1 MSRIPR
7 WLIVAVIVVVV
18 ALALRA
24 TVLRRDP
31 VKVEVARVERGTVAE
46 TVTNTR
52 AGTVKAR
59 LRARLSPQLGGRV
72 IELPHAKGER
82 IERGALLLRLDDSV
96 QRAQVRLADE
106 DVRVA
111 GARAQEACLAAELAV
126 REYRRGS
133 ALEADGI
140 TSPQL
145 LDTLATDRDRAA
157 AACGAARA
165 ALDQAR
171 ASQGLARAQLALTE
185 VRAPFAGVLAERTT
199 EVGEWITPA
208 PPGIP
213 IPAVL
218 DLLDPSSLY
227 VSAPIDEVDAE
238 RVRAGLPV
246 RLTVD
251 SRPGETFPG
260 TVARV
265 APFVLDLVEQN
276 RTVEVEADFAD
287 PAAAARVLPGTSADV
302 EVILSSREDVLR
314 IPTSAIAEGGKVLV
328 LERGRLAERSVAA
341 GLRNWRFTEVID
353 GLGDGDLVVTAR
365 ESTAVKAGARAV
377 AR

>member
-1 MSRIPR
+1 MRTIPR
-7 WLIVAVIVVVV
+7 WLIVAAAVV
-18 ALALRA
+18 AVALTLRA
-24 TVLRRDP
+24 TVFRRDP
-31 VKVEVARVERGTVAE
+31 VKIEVARVERGTVAE

-59 LRARLSPQLGGRV
+59 LRASLSPQMGGRV

-82 IERGALLLRLDDSV
+82 VAAGALLLRLDDSV
-96 QRAQVRLADE
+96 QRAQVRLAEE
-106 DVRVA
+106 DGRVA
-111 GARAQEACLAAELAV
+111 GARAEEACLAAELAE

-140 TSPQL
+140 TSAQL
-145 LDTLATDRDRAA
+145 LDSLATDRDRTT
-157 AACGAARA
+157 AACRAARA
-165 ALDQAR
+165 ALDQSKA
-171 ASQGLARAQLALTE
+171 QLALAQAELALTE
-185 VRAPFAGVLAERTT
+185 VRAPFAGVLAERSV
-199 EVGEWITPA
+199 ELGEWITPA
-208 PPGIP
+208 PVGIP
-213 IPAVL
+213 IAPVL

-238 RVRAGLPV
+238 RVRAGQPV

-260 TVARV
+260 AVARV

-276 RTVEVEADFAD
+276 RTVEVEANFSD
-287 PAAAARVLPGTSADV
+287 PVGAASVLPGTSADV
-302 EVILSSREDVLR
+302 EVILSSRDGVLR
-314 IPTSAIAEGGKVLV
+314 IPTSAIAEGGAVLV
-328 LERGRLAERSVAA
+328 LERGRLAERTVTA
-341 GLRNWRFTEVID
+341 GLRNWRFTEVT
-353 GLGDGDLVVTAR
+353 GGVSEGELVVTAC

>member
-1 MSRIPR
+1 MPTIPR
-7 WLIVAVIVVVV
+7 WIIVAVAVVAV

-24 TVLRRDP
+24 TVFRRDP

-59 LRARLSPQLGGRV
+59 LRASLSPQMGGRV
-72 IELPHAKGER
+72 IELPYAKGER
-82 IERGALLLRLDDSV
+82 VAAGALLLRLDDSV
-96 QRAQVRLADE
+96 QRAQVRLAEE
-106 DVRVA
+106 DGRVA
-111 GARAQEACLAAELAV
+111 GARADEACLAAELAE

-140 TSPQL
+140 TSAQL
-145 LDTLATDRDRAA
+145 IDTLATERDRTT
-157 AACGAARA
+157 AACRAARA
-165 ALDQAR
+165 ALDQSKAQL
-171 ASQGLARAQLALTE
+171 ALARAQLALTE
-185 VRAPFAGVLAERTT
+185 VRAPFAGLLAERSV
-199 EVGEWITPA
+199 ELGEWITPA
-208 PPGIP
+208 PVGIP
-213 IPAVL
+213 IAPVL
-218 DLLDPSSLY
+218 DLLDPSSVY

-238 RVRAGLPV
+238 RVRAGQPV

-251 SRPGETFPG
+251 SRPGETFAG
-260 TVARV
+260 AVARV

-287 PAAAARVLPGTSADV
+287 PAAAASVLPGTSADV
-302 EVILSSREDVLR
+302 EVILSSRDGVLR
-314 IPTSAIAEGGKVLV
+314 LPTAAIAEGGRVLV
-328 LERGRLAERSVAA
+328 LEGGVLVERAVTA
-341 GLRNWRFTEVID
+341 GLRNWRFTEVT
-353 GLGDGDLVVTAR
+353 GGVSEGELVVTAR

>member
-1 MSRIPR
+1 MRRIPR
-7 WLIVAVIVVVV
+7 WLIVAVAVVAV

-24 TVLRRDP
+24 TVFRRDP

-82 IERGALLLRLDDSV
+82 VPAGALLLRLDDSV
-96 QRAQVRLADE
+96 QRAQVHLADE

-111 GARAQEACLAAELAV
+111 GARAQEACLAAELAE
-126 REYRRGS
+126 REHRRGS

-140 TSPQL
+140 TSAQL
-145 LDTLATDRDRAA
+145 LDTLATERDRAA
-157 AACGAARA
+157 AACRAARA
-165 ALDQAR
+165 ALDQ
-171 ASQGLARAQLALTE
+171 SRAQLALAQAELALTE
-185 VRAPFAGVLAERTT
+185 VRAPFAGVLADRST

-213 IPAVL
+213 IPPVL

-238 RVRAGLPV
+238 RVRADLPV

-287 PAAAARVLPGTSADV
+287 PATAASVLPGTSADV
-302 EVILSSREDVLR
+302 EVILSSRDDVLR
-314 IPTSAIAEGGKVLV
+314 IPTSAIAEGGRVLV
-328 LERGRLAERSVAA
+328 LERGRLVERTVAS
-341 GLRNWRFTEVID
+341 GLRNWRFTEVVD
-353 GLGDGDLVVTAR
+353 GLGEGDLVVTAR

>member
-1 MSRIPR
+1 MRTIPR
-7 WLIVAVIVVVV
+7 WLIVAVAVVAV

-24 TVLRRDP
+24 TVFRRDP
-31 VKVEVARVERGTVAE
+31 IRVEVARVERGTVAE

-59 LRARLSPQLGGRV
+59 LRASLSPQIGGRV

-82 IERGALLLRLDDSV
+82 VAEGALLLRLDDSV
-96 QRAQVRLADE
+96 QRAQVRLAEE

-111 GARAQEACLAAELAV
+111 GARGDEACLAAELAE

-140 TSPQL
+140 TSAQL
-145 LDTLATDRDRAA
+145 LDTLATERDRTT
-157 AACGAARA
+157 AACRAARA
-165 ALDQAR
+165 ALDQSKAQL
-171 ASQGLARAQLALTE
+171 ALARAGLALTE
-185 VRAPFAGVLAERTT
+185 VRAPFAGILAERSA

-208 PPGIP
+208 PVGIP
-213 IPAVL
+213 ISPVL
-218 DLLDPSSLY
+218 DLLDPSSVY

-238 RVRAGLPV
+238 RVRAGQPV

-287 PAAAARVLPGTSADV
+287 PAAAASLLPGTSADV
-302 EVILSSREDVLR
+302 EVILSSRDDVLR
-314 IPTSAIAEGGKVLV
+314 IPTAAVAEGGRVLV
-328 LERGRLAERSVAA
+328 LEDGVLAERTLAA
-341 GLRNWRFTEVID
+341 GLRNWRFTEVT
-353 GLGDGDLVVTAR
+353 GGVSEGELVVTAR